1 MEPQIE
7 TGRTPEQWSTV
18 LQERGIRLSPRTL
31 REKARKYGTYYAMG
45 RTMLLL
51 GEHIEAMLKAEAQRD
66 AAERAK
72 AAGEAR
78 RTE

>member
-1 MEPQIE
+1 MENLVE
-7 TGRTPEQWSTV
+7 TGQTPEQWSAA
-18 LQERGIRLSPRTL
+18 LLARGIRLSPRTL

-72 AAGEAR
+72 FSAEGR
-78 RTE
+78 STD